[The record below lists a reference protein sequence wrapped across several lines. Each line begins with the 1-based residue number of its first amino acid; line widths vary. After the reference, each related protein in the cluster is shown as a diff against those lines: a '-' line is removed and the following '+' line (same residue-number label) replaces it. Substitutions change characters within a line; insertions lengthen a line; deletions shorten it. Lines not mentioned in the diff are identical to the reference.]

1 MLSEKN
7 KNEKIKKYHEKT
19 VNFNESAAYNQVEER
34 GDKELSIFDLL
45 TEKQINDFITTHLK
59 RIKNKK
65 IRLVMREILFRKKE
79 S

>member
-1 MLSEKN
+1 MLSEKS

-65 IRLVMREILFRKKE
+65 IRLVMREILFKK
-79 S
+79 